1 MDYLFEHYNKFNED
15 KRLKSRHGMIEYIN
29 TMRYIDEYLDRLLKA
44 GRDKT
49 DIKIADIGAGTGAYC
64 GPLSERGYDVSA
76 VELIQHNLGR
86 LKHNYPLVKAH
97 KGNAL
102 KLKKLG
108 SEEYD
113 ITLLFGPMYHL
124 FGREDKLTALSE
136 AKRITKS
143 DGIIFVAYLMNEY
156 GILTYGFKERHIKEV
171 KDEGRL
177 TKDYQCISKEEHL
190 YDYVRIETINR
201 LKEDTELERVCL
213 FTPDGPSNYMRPF
226 LNQLSEEEFEEFV
239 SYVESICQRSD
250 LIGAAAH
257 TVDVLKKG

>member
-1 MDYLFEHYNKFNED
+1 MNYIEEHYNKFFEE
-15 KRLKSRHGMIEYIN
+15 KRLDSRHGQVEYRL
-29 TMRYIDEYLDRLLKA
+29 TMKYIKCELERLEA
-44 GRDKT
+44 SGRGKS
-49 DIKIADIGAGTGAYC
+49 DIVIADIGAGTGRYAI
-64 GPLSERGYDVSA
+64 PLFEEGYDITA
-76 VELIQHNLGR
+76 VELVQHNLGIMKQKCKT
-86 LKHNYPLVKAH
+86 LNCY

-102 KLKKLG
+102 KLKRIADA
-108 SEEYD
+108 SCD
-113 ITLLFGPMYHL
+113 VVLLLGPMYHL
-124 FGREDKLTALSE
+124 FSYEDKLKALSE
-136 AKRITKS
+136 AKRICKE
-143 DGIIFVAYLMNEY
+143 GGVIFVAYLMNEY

>member
-86 LKHNYPLVKAH
+86 LKQNYPLVKAH

-143 DGIIFVAYLMNEY
+143 DGIIFVAYLTNDY
-156 GILTYGFKERHIKEV
+156 GVVTYAFKEHHARECMDSGRL
-171 KDEGRL
+171 DEGFVIHNSEA
-177 TKDYQCISKEEHL
+177 DI
-190 YDYVRIETINR
+190 YDYIRLSDIDMLNKEAGLKRERI
-201 LKEDTELERVCL
+201 
-213 FTPDGPSNYMRPF
+213 FSPDGPADYMRES
-226 LNQLSEEEFEEFV
+226 LKEMSEDEFRLFV
-239 SYVESICQRSD
+239 DYQYKNGERPELLGAGAHLVD
-250 LIGAAAH
+250 L
-257 TVDVLKKG
+257 LRKQ